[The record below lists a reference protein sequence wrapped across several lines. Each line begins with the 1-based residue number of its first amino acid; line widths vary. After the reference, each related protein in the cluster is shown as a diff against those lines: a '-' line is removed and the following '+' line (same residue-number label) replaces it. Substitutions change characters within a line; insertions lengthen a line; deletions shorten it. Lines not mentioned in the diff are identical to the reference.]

1 MKDSEKLIIIEAMV
15 RAGFEIANLN
25 DIAHRHYE
33 TSLILVNKRGV
44 EHRVKIVTEPVR
56 KETPRPHNA
65 PSTTGKPSGGGR
77 GNNPPKG
84 K

>member
-1 MKDSEKLIIIEAMV
+1 MKDSEKLKIIQAMV
-15 RAGFEIANLN
+15 EAGFEIANLS

-44 EHRVKIVTEPVR
+44 EHRVKIVIEPA
-56 KETPRPHNA
+56 KQESIRPHNA

>member
-1 MKDSEKLIIIEAMV
+1 MNDSEKLIIIEAMV
-15 RAGFEIANLN
+15 RAGFEIANLSTVTN
-25 DIAHRHYE
+25 GHYDPGL
-33 TSLILVNKRGV
+33 TLISKSGSR
-44 EHRVKIVTEPVR
+44 HRVKIVIEPA
-56 KETPRPHNA
+56 KQESIRPHNA

>member
-1 MKDSEKLIIIEAMV
+1 MKDSEKLKIILAMV
-15 RAGFEIANLN
+15 EAGFEISNLS

-33 TSLILVNKRGV
+33 TSLILVNKKGI

-56 KETPRPHNA
+56 QGSTRPHNA
-65 PSTTGKPSGGGR
+65 PSTTGNPSGGGR